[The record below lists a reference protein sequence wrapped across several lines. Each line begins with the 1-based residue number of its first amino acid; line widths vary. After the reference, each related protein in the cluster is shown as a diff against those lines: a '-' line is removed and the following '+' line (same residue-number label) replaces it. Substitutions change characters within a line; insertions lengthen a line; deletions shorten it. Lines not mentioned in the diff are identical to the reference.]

1 MAKRKAVQDAEVAAK
16 PILEKGLLIVHTGPG
31 KGKSTAAF
39 GLALRALGRGFRVGV
54 VQFIKGAW
62 STGERAGV
70 ERFGAQVEWRT
81 MGEGFTWETQ
91 DRARDVA
98 AASAAWG
105 EATRMM
111 ADPSIRLL
119 VLDELNIA
127 LRYDYLP
134 LAEVV
139 AALRARRPDLHV
151 VVTGRNAKPELIE
164 AADCVTEFALVKHHF
179 AAGVRAQEGDRVLT
193 ARALMFQGAG
203 SDVGKSLIV
212 AGLCRAFTRRGL
224 RVRPFKPQN
233 MSNNAAVARQTA
245 ARSAAPRRC
254 RRARAESRRP
264 VDMNPVLL
272 KPQSE
277 IGAQVVVQGRVIGN
291 ARAREYQ
298 GLKPKLLPAVLE
310 SYARIRAEAD
320 LVLVEG
326 AGSAAEINL
335 REGDIANMGFAR
347 AAQCPVV
354 LVGDIDRGG
363 IFAQILGTQGGAR
376 ARRRRH
382 DRRLHRQQ
390 VPWRREPVRRRH
402 DDDRGAHRL
411 VRARPPAVLRR
422 RGAPAGGRR
431 VQPCRRQDPG

>member
-1 MAKRKAVQDAEVAAK
+1 MDPADRHKAKMAKRKAVQDAEVAAK

-62 STGERAGV
+62 STGERMGV
-70 ERFGAQVEWRT
+70 ERFGTQVEWRT

-98 AASAAWG
+98 AATAAWG
-105 EATRMM
+105 EARRMM

-139 AALRARRPDLHV
+139 AALGARRPDLHV

-164 AADCVTEFALVKHHF
+164 AADCVTEFTLVKHHF

-193 ARALMFQGAG
+193 ARALMFQGTG

-212 AGLCRAFTRRGL
+212 AGLCRAFARRGL

-233 MSNNAAVARQTA
+233 MSNNAAVTADGGEIGRAQALQARA
-245 ARSAAPRRC
+245 C
-254 RRARAESRRP
+254 RRRRRAC
-264 VDMNPVLL
+264 DMNPVLL

-277 IGAQVVVQGRVIGN
+277 IGAQVVVQGRVDRQCAG
-291 ARAREYQ
+291 
-298 GLKPKLLPAVLE
+298 
-310 SYARIRAEAD
+310 ARISGAEAAS
-320 LVLVEG
+320 LCPPCSTVTRASG
-326 AGSAAEINL
+326 RRPISCWSKAPAA
-335 REGDIANMGFAR
+335 RRKSTCAQGDIANMGFAR
-347 AAQCPVV
+347 AADCPVA
-354 LVGDIDRGG
+354 LIGDIDRGG
-363 IFAQILGTQGGAR
+363 IFAQIR
-376 ARRRRH
+376 RHARRCS
-382 DRRLHRQQ
+382 
-390 VPWRREPVRRRH
+390 
-402 DDDRGAHRL
+402 
-411 VRARPPAVLRR
+411 RPRTPR
-422 RGAPAGGRR
+422 
-431 VQPCRRQDPG
+431 